1 MKKGEFFGELAI
13 IYSSPR
19 SASVK
24 TLQKSTFWCLS
35 QHIFLEI
42 QREMV
47 KNNYKIAKPYVSKT
61 PIFKYLTSKQR
72 DAVSYHMTTL
82 KYEENDTVFK
92 AGDAATSFCIIL

>member
-42 QREMV
+42 QRDMV
-47 KNNYKIAKPYVSKT
+47 KNNYKIAKPYVNKT

-72 DAVSYHMTTL
+72 DAVSYHMNTL
-82 KYEENDTVFK
+82 KYE
-92 AGDAATSFCIIL
+92 